1 MLLCVFFVVCCTVAL
16 LRSVTESTMN
26 GCSDAQLLLYPFLWW
41 IKNHFVFASVCV
53 ICWVLVIVVVVMS
66 FFFFCLVVLCA
77 LCYCCLKYYLCACVR
92 MCEWAAC
99 LPEVCLLLL
108 QIKDYVWGNCKQTSV
123 ADDENEC
130 IYLLLVV
137 HLSLSF
143 RFSLKAY

>member
-1 MLLCVFFVVCCTVAL
+1 MVNKEPFRIRIRMCDMLSSCYCGSSDVVLLL
-16 LRSVTESTMN
+16 LRCCFMCSV
-26 GCSDAQLLLYPFLWW
+26 LLLFE
-41 IKNHFVFASVCV
+41 V
-53 ICWVLVIVVVVMS
+53 
-66 FFFFCLVVLCA
+66 
-77 LCYCCLKYYLCACVR
+77 YYLCACVR

-108 QIKDYVWGNCKQTSV
+108 QIKDYVGGNCKQTSV
-123 ADDENEC
+123 VEEENEC